1 MPTRVISS
9 NFILQRA
16 IDQLSKY
23 YSIPSLRELSETIGL
38 REISGLTNSVSSTTL
53 RPSDRVVNIIDSL
66 VNSSLGALPAT
77 RKIEGSAVTDSY
89 YDLISELVTGGTTE
103 DAGNRED
110 LRDLSSKIQILLSLG
125 DTQQSPLTE
134 TIIQNKMHLV
144 LGTAATT
151 TNNLAR
157 KISAINIKFPQV
169 SLNQKFSEAITLF
182 LNALPTIE
190 ISRAVPYVEITFIF
204 NRQAL
209 DENGRLNAPS
219 FLKFLEGSADISGN
233 STAKFIVEANR
244 VESSATNS
252 TGLLSLAG
260 MELFNSPQTLTNLNS
275 TKAGELRPVSVKDP
289 FRPFMTFKNLNID
302 VAPSVGMFSFKTAK
316 LSFVLHD
323 ASRVHE
329 IAEFI
334 KPDLYSTTEILIE
347 YGWKH
352 PDGDRV
358 GNPYADLMNASRQ
371 KEKYGIRNIQLS
383 LDESRQANINLD
395 LFTKGATDLATETIS
410 SSDGAIGDVLRTIQ
424 RLSEAVQSFSSRF
437 GNRTEGSSRTPEIRG
452 IQFLNAASDWQGLL
466 NLSSGDL
473 DNFRNLQNTLQ
484 RESANSQQA
493 ADLRNTLSG
502 LLGNITNVRGRATL
516 SENGGAVTQLR
527 QTIAMQIASTLR
539 NLSNEDPYTENVS
552 IPDREGRTPSPINA
566 ETTTRGRNS
575 QERAGAARSEGRPN
589 PNAVNLPRLPEFTAR
604 RGSVSLA
611 KILLTFV
618 GVPLAATGKFEE
630 VQFLFYPFN
639 PYAGNASK
647 YTTGQFLVDIN
658 YFYEKYTQFRV
669 ENIARSANVS
679 LQDFVSFIASVMIDD
694 PVAPIYGIDSL
705 YDRITNR
712 ATGETQYVV
721 KGNEIQYQTS
731 LERRMRGITPDGS
744 FKMPQVS
751 FYVEALPIRRGIRES
766 SNVEPDIS
774 KTIVRIHVFDKQTTP
789 YAGQAAIL
797 QAAREGVIEQLSQ
810 IGSGVDTEASPVT
823 ENHRRVLQEIISRAV
838 NQQILEPLN
847 PKNDTGMITYQ
858 IRGGQTAIKN
868 FLMHTM
874 PYAIYG
880 TQNTGIISAQ
890 LSTIQDPAL
899 STVNMLRSN
908 NGSPL
913 RSNGEQPGGLPL
925 SIVPCELSM
934 ETIGCPLF
942 SFGQQMFLD
951 FGTGTS
957 MDNVYG
963 VSGLS
968 HVFEPGS
975 FKTTVKMVP
984 FDAYGKYASF
994 TSRVNRLVT
1003 VLDHNIGQ
1011 PQSTPANANGSSLST
1026 TPGRPAVRRG
1036 R

>member
-1 MPTRVISS
+1 MPTRIISS

-38 REISGLTNSVSSTTL
+38 REISGLRNSVSSTML
-53 RPSDRVVNIIDSL
+53 RPAERIVNIIDSL

-77 RKIEGSAVTDSY
+77 KKVEGDTITDSY
-89 YDLISELVTGGTTE
+89 YDLINELVTGGTT
-103 DAGNRED
+103 DDVGTRQD
-110 LRDLSSKIQILLSLG
+110 LQDLGSKLNILLSLG
-125 DTQQSPLTE
+125 DAQPNILTE
-134 TIIQNKMHLV
+134 NIIQNKMKEV
-144 LGTAATT
+144 LGRDA
-151 TNNLAR
+151 TNNLDR

-190 ISRAVPYVEITFIF
+190 LDKAVPYVEITFIF
-204 NRQAL
+204 NRQAV
-209 DENGRLNAPS
+209 DETGRLNAPS
-219 FLKFLEGSADISGN
+219 FLKFLEGAANISQN

-252 TGLLSLAG
+252 TGLLSIAG

-275 TKAGELRPVSVKDP
+275 TQAGELRSVSVKDP
-289 FRPFMTFKNLNID
+289 FRPFMTFKSLNID
-302 VAPSVGMFSFKTAK
+302 VAQSVGMFSFKTAK
-316 LSFVLHD
+316 LAFVLHD

-352 PDGDRV
+352 PDGERV
-358 GNPYADLMNASRQ
+358 NNPYADLLNASRQ

-410 SSDGAIGDVLRTIQ
+410 SSNAAITNILRTIQ
-424 RLSEAVQSFSSRF
+424 RLSDAVQSFSRF
-437 GNRTEGSSRTPEIRG
+437 SNRAEGSSRTQEIRG

-466 NLSSGDL
+466 NLSPGDL
-473 DNFRNLQNTLQ
+473 ENFNQLQRTLQ

-502 LLGNITNVRGRATL
+502 LLGEITRTGRGSTL
-516 SENGGAVTQLR
+516 SSANGGGAVTQLR
-527 QTIAMQIASTLR
+527 QTIATEIRQKLE
-539 NLSNEDPYTENVS
+539 NLSGEDPFVEDVT
-552 IPDREGRTPSPINA
+552 IPDREGRNPSPVNA
-566 ETTTRGRNS
+566 QTTKRG
-575 QERAGAARSEGRPN
+575 QRATVGRSEGRPTA
-589 PNAVNLPRLPEFTAR
+589 NAVNLPPLPPLQSR
-604 RGSVSLA
+604 RGTVSLA

-618 GVPLAATGKFEE
+618 GVPLATTGKFEE

-639 PYAGNASK
+639 PYAGNASRF
-647 YTTGQFLVDIN
+647 TTGQFLVDIN
-658 YFYEKYTQFRV
+658 YFYEKYVQFRV
-669 ENIARSANVS
+669 ENVARSANVS
-679 LQDFVSFIASVMIDD
+679 LQDFVSFVASTMIDD

-705 YDRITNR
+705 YTRFENR
-712 ATGETQYVV
+712 ANGTTEYRPS
-721 KGNEIQYQTS
+721 GNEIQYQTG

-766 SNVEPDIS
+766 TNQEPDIS
-774 KTIVRIHVFDKQTTP
+774 RTIVRIHVFDKQTTP

-797 QAAREGVIEQLSQ
+797 QGTREGVIDILQQ
-810 IGSGVDTEASPVT
+810 ISPDVENRTTSVT
-823 ENHRRVLQEIISRAV
+823 TNHRRVLADIIDRACSPEIG
-838 NQQILEPLN
+838 ILEAIDSTN
-847 PKNDTGMITYQ
+847 GNGMRTYQ
-858 IRGGQTAIKN
+858 IRGGQSSIKN

-880 TQNTGIISAQ
+880 SQNTGIISAQ

-908 NGSPL
+908 NGTPL

-968 HVFEPGS
+968 HAFEPGS

-994 TSRVNRLVT
+994 TSRINRLVT
-1003 VLDHNIGQ
+1003 TLDHNIGRA
-1011 PQSTPANANGSSLST
+1011 QSTPTAANGSNLST
-1026 TPGRPAVRRG
+1026 TPGSPAIRRG
-1036 R
+1036 